1 MADPVQLGLS
11 FLTKEPHYECY
22 SHEDDQ
28 WHSCKKDKI
37 CGEGLSKDEYRPVHD
52 DDYIDNWEEK
62 FELTCEPKFKVG
74 LFGTFFF
81 IGVVSTLLVYPPLAD
96 KYGRKWPYISS
107 LLLQTCAYVL
117 IIISKDILATI
128 SYYLIVGLA
137 AGGRVAVGT
146 NYLAEFMPV
155 KHQGSICSIINAFDA
170 SVMIFQSIYY
180 IFSRN
185 WFPLHIF

>member
-96 KYGRKWPYISS
+96 KYGRKWIF
-107 LLLQTCAYVL
+107 
-117 IIISKDILATI
+117 IISMII
-128 SYYLIVGLA
+128 SAIGQLGLLITSNLYEAYIYMLLIGTAFSGKNIVGL
-137 AGGRVAVGT
+137 
-146 NYLAEFMPV
+146 NYMLEFL
-155 KHQGSICSIINAFDA
+155 K
-170 SVMIFQSIYY
+170 
-180 IFSRN
+180 
-185 WFPLHIF
+185 

>member
-1 MADPVQLGLS
+1 MD
-11 FLTKEPHYECY
+11 
-22 SHEDDQ
+22 
-28 WHSCKKDKI
+28 
-37 CGEGLSKDEYRPVHD
+37 
-52 DDYIDNWEEK
+52 
-62 FELTCEPKFKVG
+62 LTCTESSI
-74 LFGTFFF
+74 
-81 IGVVSTLLVYPPLAD
+81 IGSIGSAYFLGFAISSSVTPYLSD

-180 IFSRN
+180 IFSKN